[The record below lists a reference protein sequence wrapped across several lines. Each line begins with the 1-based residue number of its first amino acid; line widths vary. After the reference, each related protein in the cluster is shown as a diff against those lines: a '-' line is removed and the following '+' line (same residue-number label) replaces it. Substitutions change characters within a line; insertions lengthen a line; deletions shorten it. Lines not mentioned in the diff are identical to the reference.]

1 MSTLSAVSPV
11 LDLSDF
17 DSLSNVLLYGSSLHS
32 VHTNT
37 VMLNA
42 SIDFIKSSKRFNKL
56 EAFL

>member
-1 MSTLSAVSPV
+1 MSTLSTVSPV

-42 SIDFIKSSKRFNKL
+42 FIDFIKSSKRFKKL
-56 EAFL
+56 EALL